1 MTDVKASSAVQTVLG
16 HRKLNLLPQR
26 SGNRFKRLSLL
37 LFSGLLPPVA
47 YSSDQGRAIYLQ
59 RARLHQQHLTPPS
72 STFSQ
77 FSQKTTPNKPTSTT
91 RLSARPISQLCQ
103 RAPRCRHQPVGHR
116 HCYFFPGRALIKH
129 RRAAA
134 GPTVAV
140 FHSCLQQHT
149 QTHTHTPRPN
159 FTTRSWSRPQG
170 AVPSALPAAGRRA
183 KQNENKPKQGP

>member
-1 MTDVKASSAVQTVLG
+1 MQTVLG

-103 RAPRCRHQPVGHR
+103 TPTGGAPTLLFLPGEGINKTQASSSRTYRRC
-116 HCYFFPGRALIKH
+116 FPFLPSTA
-129 RRAAA
+129 
-134 GPTVAV
+134 
-140 FHSCLQQHT
+140 HT
-149 QTHTHTPRPN
+149 NTHTHTPAKLHHPKLEPAPGGSPLGPASRRPESE
-159 FTTRSWSRPQG
+159 TKRKQTKTRP
-170 AVPSALPAAGRRA
+170 L
-183 KQNENKPKQGP
+183 K